1 MKLSFKI
8 VVLFVLLFSS
18 AKAQHDHSNHNH
30 DDRGA
35 EHEHKAAPPHG
46 GEIKHVGKYHFEVL
60 FDVYTANEKL
70 NIWVLKSNFKV
81 IEPKD
86 FTGRAKLQ
94 YADGKEIEKIL
105 TVGSAKLFCNVEDVT
120 KAFTAV
126 IVITIKGKE
135 YHTVYNYNGFGK

>member
-8 VVLFVLLFSS
+8 VVLFVLLISS
-18 AKAQHDHSNHNH
+18 AKAQHDHSSHSH
-30 DDRGA
+30 DDGTA
-35 EHEHKAAPPHG
+35 HEHKAEPPHG
-46 GEIKHVGKYHFEVL
+46 GEIKDVGKYHFEVL

-86 FTGRAKLQ
+86 FTAKAKLQ
-94 YADGKEIEKIL
+94 YADGKEIEKTL
-105 TVGSAKLFCNVEDVT
+105 TVGSEKLFCNVEDVT